1 MLFIKNVSY
10 AIIKKSLLSHLFQQ
24 VKMFQNLISLNEAKS
39 FLSIQSN
46 LKDIFRYFLK
56 ITSNV
61 DILHFYWVYTAQ
73 KMTFSIKD
81 FFSKCAQIGRKL
93 WIWSHVL
100 KKSLMKNFIFC
111 AVLVI
116 QTRFHFSK
124 IATLLL
130 KKPLKTDLGSEID
143 KLVLR

>member
-10 AIIKKSLLSHLFQQ
+10 AIIKKSLLSNLFQQ

-61 DILHFYWVYTAQ
+61 DILHFY
-73 KMTFSIKD
+73 
-81 FFSKCAQIGRKL
+81 
-93 WIWSHVL
+93 
-100 KKSLMKNFIFC
+100 
-111 AVLVI
+111 
-116 QTRFHFSK
+116 
-124 IATLLL
+124 
-130 KKPLKTDLGSEID
+130 
-143 KLVLR
+143 

>member
-93 WIWSHVL
+93 RIWSRVL

-130 KKPLKTDLGSEID
+130 KNPLKTDLGSEID